1 MWGTRAQG
9 ASLAGL
15 AVGAS
20 LIAGMA
26 LAQDPQNP
34 FVVECSR
41 TATPEDVET
50 ARNTHF
56 GAKRLY
62 EQADYADAV
71 DLWRKVLKFDCSAI
85 GTLLNLANAYERL
98 GDRQNAVWALDAYIL
113 RAPEGTDVSKLQ
125 VRVENLKKAI
135 VQAQPPA
142 SASASA
148 APPPSASVVAP
159 LPSATTAPPLVKP
172 YGVAPWV
179 TVGAGAAVMVVGGI
193 LIPVGRGKITDA
205 KCTGGERTGEWS
217 CGSQDQVD
225 MVSQGKTMAIAGDIA
240 LGVGAAAVVGG
251 LVWEFVANKPAPAK
265 TDKPTTGRRVRV
277 SPSVGPGMTGAT
289 IHGTF

>member
-15 AVGAS
+15 AAGAS

-34 FVVECSR
+34 FVVECNR

-125 VRVENLKKAI
+125 VRVENLKKAL

-179 TVGAGAAVMVVGGI
+179 TVGAGAVAMVAGGI
-193 LIPVGRGKITDA
+193 LIPVGRGMITSNN
-205 KCTGGERTGEWS
+205 CTGGEESGQWQCT
-217 CGSQDQVD
+217 DLNAAN
-225 MVSQGKTMAIAGDIA
+225 QGQTMAIAGDIA
-240 LGVGAAAVVGG
+240 LGIGAATVVGG
-251 LVWEFVANKPAPAK
+251 LVWEFVANKPAAAK
-265 TDKPTTGRRVRV
+265 TDQPTTGRRVHV